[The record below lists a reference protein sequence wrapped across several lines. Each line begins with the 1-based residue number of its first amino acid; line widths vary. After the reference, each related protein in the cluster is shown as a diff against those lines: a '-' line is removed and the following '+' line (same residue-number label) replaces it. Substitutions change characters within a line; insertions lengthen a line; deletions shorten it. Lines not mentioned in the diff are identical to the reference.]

1 MIDNRLEK
9 IKKITPDQL
18 ETADILDLLKLLT
31 SGYLDGFQVGEA
43 KELWWALS
51 RLITGLQAKTISQK
65 TMNQVNRL
73 MVDLGWL
80 ALPFLPDSAVENLF
94 KADLLRALS
103 LEIDVL
109 AKIKTFFSFSY
120 GNFNLLE
127 QQRRLMISALKI
139 NEELIGDRAIKISDV
154 GEEVAPA
161 IKNYL
166 NNYDQSS
173 NVNQRSRRLNL
184 VEYINTNNNVR
195 QLSAEQK
202 ETLRRVLQVY
212 DFIRFLNQL
221 ESVSQPGHKIPA
233 EKVTVLDRGL
243 ASASV
248 EDESSKEQQEI
259 FQAYQGNEKQAKE
272 ISREQ
277 AKLAKKIS
285 GKVDQLPAI
294 FYQAVQTKNVAVTI
308 AVLLLMAETDTL
320 GNFLQT
326 DEKLKQFLS
335 LTWEKQY
342 GKATAEAFKRNP
354 NQPKFVRLFLQYVL
368 QQRLGLDSSEAARL
382 GLHIGNIFV
391 KSGKK
396 EYNRLAYF
404 DVKSKQFR
412 WFEG

>member
-1 MIDNRLEK
+1 MQAVVHDALGQHR
-9 IKKITPDQL
+9 
-18 ETADILDLLKLLT
+18 ADA
-31 SGYLDGFQVGEA
+31 GQ
-43 KELWWALS
+43 EL
-51 RLITGLQAKTISQK
+51 
-65 TMNQVNRL
+65 
-73 MVDLGWL
+73 
-80 ALPFLPDSAVENLF
+80 P
-94 KADLLRALS
+94 
-103 LEIDVL
+103 
-109 AKIKTFFSFSY
+109 
-120 GNFNLLE
+120 
-127 QQRRLMISALKI
+127 
-139 NEELIGDRAIKISDV
+139 
-154 GEEVAPA
+154 PA
-161 IKNYL
+161 IKHWL
-166 NNYDQSS
+166 RDYDQSS
-173 NVNQRSRRLNL
+173 DIRQRSKRLSL
-184 VEYINTNNNVR
+184 IEYINTNNNVR

-221 ESVSQPGHKIPA
+221 ESVSETGHKIPA

-320 GNFLQT
+320 GSFLKT
-326 DEKLKQFLS
+326 DEKLRQFLS

-342 GKATAEAFKRNP
+342 GKATAEAFNRNP

-368 QQRLGLDSSEAARL
+368 QQRLGLDGSEAARL
-382 GLHIGNIFV
+382 GLHVGSAFV
-391 KSGKK
+391 RTGKK
-396 EYNRLAYF
+396 GYNTLAYF

-412 WFEG
+412 WFED

>member
-161 IKNYL
+161 IKNWL
-166 NNYDQSS
+166 KDYDQSS

-212 DFIRFLNQL
+212 DFVRFLNQL
-221 ESVSQPGHKIPA
+221 ESVSETGHKIPA

-320 GNFLQT
+320 GSFLKT
-326 DEKLKQFLS
+326 DEKLRQFLS

-342 GKATAEAFKRNP
+342 GKATAEAFNRNP

-368 QQRLGLDSSEAARL
+368 QQRLGLDGSEAARL
-382 GLHIGNIFV
+382 GLHVGSAFV
-391 KSGKK
+391 RTGKK
-396 EYNRLAYF
+396 GYNTLAYF

-412 WFEG
+412 WFED